1 MTAQKHIFWEALI
14 LTIFVF
20 AFGILMGYLLESNRT
35 SKILEAYQQSDLNLL
50 DIKIQDSIF
59 SLKDFNCELATK
71 ETINFADRVYEE
83 AKILDRFEDS
93 ATLSEG
99 IIMQHKKYDLLR
111 TSLWVNTIKIKK
123 ECEENFHTIIYFYNY
138 RTEDLDTSSTQN
150 VFSKYLSELKK
161 EYGNKII
168 LISIA
173 GNMDINSINF
183 LKSTYNIDSLP
194 MILVDEEHKISSLD
208 DLDKIKEYLG

>member
-1 MTAQKHIFWEALI
+1 MAAQKHIFWEALI
-14 LTIFVF
+14 LTIFIF

-35 SKILEAYQQSDLNLL
+35 SRIIESYQQSELDLL
-50 DIKIQDSIF
+50 DVKIQDTIF
-59 SLKDFNCELATK
+59 SLEDFDCELATK

-83 AKILDRFEDS
+83 AKILDRFEES

-99 IIMQHKKYDLLR
+99 IIRQHKKYDLLR
-111 TSLWVNTIKIKK
+111 TSLWINTIKIKK
-123 ECEENFHTIIYFYNY
+123 ECEEDFHTVIYFYNY
-138 RTEDLDTSSTQN
+138 RSEDLDISSTQN

-173 GNMDINSINF
+173 GNLKINSINF
-183 LKSTYNIDSLP
+183 LKSTYGVDSLP
-194 MILVDEEHKISSLD
+194 TILIDEEYKIQDLD
-208 DLDKIKEYLG
+208 SLDKIKGYI